1 MRTPIAFAL
10 MLFLSICGHTQVKAE
25 KKTDESI
32 LSTVHNARDQAK
44 SWIDA
49 WLHELSL
56 KGMNGDHEAARLVNK
71 ISDDRER
78 QEKWELSA
86 WSPSNSSL
94 QPGEYVET
102 ELGNGVVVISG
113 NARTAVARGIP
124 APTTPKPNEKLSYTV
139 TAPPAIRSRI
149 LMEGLRHD
157 ISNYSVLVQSEGK
170 DPSTNVFIVAW
181 KPAWYDAQDIYCKY
195 NPGAKFIDL
204 NSEEHSCRF

>member
-1 MRTPIAFAL
+1 
-10 MLFLSICGHTQVKAE
+10 MLLLSICGHTQVKAE

-56 KGMNGDHEAARLVNK
+56 KGMNGDHVAARLVDK

-78 QEKWELSA
+78 QQKWESLA

-102 ELGNGVVVISG
+102 ELGNGAVVISG
-113 NARTAVARGIP
+113 NAQTAVARGIP
-124 APTTPKPNEKLSYTV
+124 APITTKRNEKLLYTV
-139 TAPPAIRSRI
+139 TAPPAVRSRI
-149 LMEGLRHD
+149 LMEGLRND
-157 ISNYSVLVQSEGK
+157 ISNYSLLVQFEGK

-181 KPAWYDAQDIYCKY
+181 KPAWYDARSIYCKY
-195 NPGAKFIDL
+195 NPRAKFIDL